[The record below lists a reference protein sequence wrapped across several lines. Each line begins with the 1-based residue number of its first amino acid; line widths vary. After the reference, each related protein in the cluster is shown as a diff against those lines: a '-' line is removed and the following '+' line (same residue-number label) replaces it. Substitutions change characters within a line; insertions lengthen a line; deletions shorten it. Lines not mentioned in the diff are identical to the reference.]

1 MKRLPLFLVLICLY
15 ATKLVGQ
22 NIYLPQQALADMLMR
37 NEFFE
42 ARKQRKLCGDTLDKS
57 LELCYAFK
65 MHGYLNRPDSSAI
78 YLERLLKEYPDFLAD
93 RYSKVYFMNELLNL
107 YAEMGKYSKKLEVY
121 NIAEQII
128 SPYLLTNDSI
138 WATQQLIAIS
148 RLRREDE
155 EKLDI
160 PQMVVTNLSK
170 KKEVS
175 ITFTEE
181 PVLTGVV
188 ECNGL
193 SMKTWIDTGWGNA
206 VFMTKSIAD
215 SCKVEDLPLS
225 GDSIFVNGVL
235 TCARRALV
243 DSLRIGSILFTHVPA
258 VVVYN
263 DFAALVP
270 KNTLSDEKQQRYDSI
285 MKSTGLI
292 IGLPLLRR
300 LGSIQ
305 FNWNKRKIK
314 MKLPADVAA
323 NKEDTPTMFIG
334 DMNLLYTQISLNTLE
349 YTGIVDTG
357 APNTCIDITKQYYEN
372 HKVNLPVD
380 ETVKE
385 KSLNWGGMS
394 HISVVNYRPI
404 LHPTVFFDS
413 KEVKLKEEDVTARQ
427 NIPYGGTENNGLFGY
442 QFLKRLGK
450 KVKLD
455 FVNMQIMAE

>member
-1 MKRLPLFLVLICLY
+1 MKRLSLLFMCVCLSVNM
-15 ATKLVGQ
+15 AGQ
-22 NIYLPQQALADMLMR
+22 DIYSQQQALADMLSR

-78 YLERLLKEYPDFLAD
+78 YLERLLKEYPDFFGNRESKMYFANRLLD
-93 RYSKVYFMNELLNL
+93 LYSDIGNYRKQLRAYDTVE
-107 YAEMGKYSKKLEVY
+107 EIVKS
-121 NIAEQII
+121 
-128 SPYLLTNDSI
+128 YLSGEDSI
-138 WATQQLIAIS
+138 GARQHLKVIS
-148 RLRREDE
+148 RLRQIPKARMG
-155 EKLDI
+155 I
-160 PQMVVTNLSK
+160 PQMAVTNLSK

-181 PVLTGVV
+181 PVLTSII

-193 SMKTWIDTGWGNA
+193 SMKTWIDTGCGYA

-225 GDSIFVNGVL
+225 GDSIYVNGTL
-235 TCARRALV
+235 TCAHRALV

-258 VVVYN
+258 IVVYN
-263 DFAALVP
+263 DFVALSP
-270 KNTLSDEKQQRYDSI
+270 KNTLSDEKQQKYNSI
-285 MKSTGLI
+285 MNSTGLV

-314 MKLPADVAA
+314 MKLPADVAV
-323 NKEDTPTMFIG
+323 NEDAPNMFIG
-334 DMNLLYTQISLNTLE
+334 DMNLLYTQLFLNALE

-372 HKVNLPVD
+372 HKENLPVD

-385 KSLNWGGMS
+385 KSTNLGGFTR
-394 HISVVNYRPI
+394 ISVVNYRPI
-404 LHPTVFFDS
+404 LHPTVLFDS
-413 KEVKLKEEDVTARQ
+413 KEVKLKEEDVIAWQ
-427 NIPYGGTENNGLFGY
+427 NTPYGGTENNGLFGY